1 MELEFTPEQ
10 DELRDAVRAVLVRE
24 CPMSLVR
31 EVVEKGVPADGL
43 WTQMVALGWPALTV
57 PEEHGGLGFGM
68 VELAVVL
75 EELGRVDAP
84 GPFLATVSR
93 FVPMVQEAGSAAQ
106 QAELLPPVAAGERTG
121 TIAFAPDAVTATPEG
136 SGYRLQ
142 GVAPTVSD
150 PAADDIAV
158 VARVAGHA
166 GADGVGVFVVPGSA
180 ATATPIAPLD
190 PSRPLAH
197 LELDGVTV
205 GPERV
210 LGEPGPAAATA
221 VERALEVA
229 TTAVALDI
237 VGTCQTIFDV
247 TLAYAQEREQ
257 FGVPIGSF
265 QAIKHRFA
273 DMLISLE
280 RARATAYFAALTIA
294 EDDEGRSLATS
305 VAKAAAGDCAA
316 FLAREGIQ
324 IHGGIGYTWE
334 HDMHLWVRR
343 VQSGAVLFGS
353 ATEHRARIADLLG
366 V

>member
-1 MELEFTPEQ
+1 
-10 DELRDAVRAVLVRE
+10 
-24 CPMSLVR
+24 
-31 EVVEKGVPADGL
+31 
-43 WTQMVALGWPALTV
+43 
-57 PEEHGGLGFGM
+57 
-68 VELAVVL
+68 
-75 EELGRVDAP
+75 
-84 GPFLATVSR
+84 
-93 FVPMVQEAGSAAQ
+93 MVQEAGSAAQ

-136 SGYRLQ
+136 AGYRLQ

-150 PAADDIAV
+150 PAADDVAV
-158 VARVAGHA
+158 VARVAGRA
-166 GADGVGVFVVPGSA
+166 GDDGIGVFVVPGSA

-197 LELDGVTV
+197 LDLDGVTV
-205 GPERV
+205 GPDRV
-210 LGEPGPAAATA
+210 LGEPGPATATA

-229 TTAVALDI
+229 TTAVALDV

-247 TLAYAQEREQ
+247 TLDYAKEREQ

-265 QAIKHRFA
+265 QAIKHKLRRHA
-273 DMLISLE
+273 DL
-280 RARATAYFAALTIA
+280 ARAGPGDRLLRRAH
-294 EDDEGRSLATS
+294 DRRGRR
-305 VAKAAAGDCAA
+305 AAAHWPPRWPRRPPATA
-316 FLAREGIQ
+316 PRSSPSEGIQ

-353 ATEHRARIADLLG
+353 ATEHRARIAELLG

>member
-1 MELEFTPEQ
+1 M
-10 DELRDAVRAVLVRE
+10 VL
-24 CPMSLVR
+24 
-31 EVVEKGVPADGL
+31 
-43 WTQMVALGWPALTV
+43 
-57 PEEHGGLGFGM
+57 
-68 VELAVVL
+68 
-75 EELGRVDAP
+75 
-84 GPFLATVSR
+84 
-93 FVPMVQEAGSAAQ
+93 EAGSAAQ

-121 TIAFAPDAVTATPEG
+121 TIAVAPDTVTAAPDG
-136 SGYRLQ
+136 AGYRLQ
-142 GVAPTVSD
+142 GVAATVSD
-150 PAADDIAV
+150 PAADEIAV
-158 VARVAGHA
+158 VATVRGR
-166 GADGVGVFVVPGSA
+166 DGTDGIGVFVVPGSD

-197 LELDGVTV
+197 LDLDGVTV
-205 GPERV
+205 APERV
-210 LGEPGPAAATA
+210 LGEPGVATAAA
-221 VERALEVA
+221 VERAIEVA
-229 TTAVALDI
+229 TTALALDV

-294 EDDEGRSLATS
+294 EDDERRSLATS

-316 FLAREGIQ
+316 FLGREGIQ

-343 VQSGAVLFGS
+343 VQSGAALFGT